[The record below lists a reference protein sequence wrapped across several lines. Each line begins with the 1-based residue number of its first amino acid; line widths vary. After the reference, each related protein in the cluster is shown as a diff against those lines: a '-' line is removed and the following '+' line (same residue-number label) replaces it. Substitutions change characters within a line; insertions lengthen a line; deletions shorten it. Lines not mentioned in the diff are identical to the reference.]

1 MLQYSIREKKISVCS
16 KNLTEWVKTYG
27 NGTEVVDMYYALE
40 RMGMDGKGTPEYQA
54 WVKNHRGH
62 AALK

>member
-1 MLQYSIREKKISVCS
+1 MCS
-16 KNLTEWVKTYG
+16 KNLTEWVKTNG
-27 NGTEVVDMYYALE
+27 NGIEVVDMYYALE

-54 WVKNHRGH
+54 WVNNHHGH